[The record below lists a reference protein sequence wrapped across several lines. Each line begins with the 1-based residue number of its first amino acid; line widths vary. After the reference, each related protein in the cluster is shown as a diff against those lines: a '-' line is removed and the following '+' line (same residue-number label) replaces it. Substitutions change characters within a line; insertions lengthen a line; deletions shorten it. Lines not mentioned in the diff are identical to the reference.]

1 MIFRIHSEIISV
13 WETKLFQ
20 RLFVLGRGRGFAPRF
35 LWNGFFFN
43 FESMTL
49 AQIKS
54 KVLPVFSG
62 KPIKR
67 AFVFG
72 SFARKQ
78 NTHQSDLDILVELD
92 PNISVGLIEFINIQI
107 ELEKQFGVKVDLVSD
122 DGVSPY
128 IRPFIDLDKKQI
140 YEA

>member
-1 MIFRIHSEIISV
+1 
-13 WETKLFQ
+13 
-20 RLFVLGRGRGFAPRF
+20 
-35 LWNGFFFN
+35 
-43 FESMTL
+43 MTL

-72 SFARKQ
+72 SFARKE
-78 NTHQSDLDILVELD
+78 NSPLSDLDILVELD
-92 PNISVGLIEFINIQI
+92 PTISVGLIEFINIQI

-122 DGVSPY
+122 DGISPH
-128 IRPFIDLDKKQI
+128 IRPFIDLGKEQF
-140 YEA
+140 YAA

>member
-1 MIFRIHSEIISV
+1 LGEGIGASISL
-13 WETKLFQ
+13 E
-20 RLFVLGRGRGFAPRF
+20 R
-35 LWNGFFFN
+35 FFFN

-72 SFARKQ
+72 SFARKE
-78 NTHQSDLDILVELD
+78 NTSKSDLDIFVELD
-92 PNISVGLIEFINIQI
+92 PTISVGLIEFINNQI

-122 DGVSPY
+122 DGISPH
-128 IRPFIDLDKKQI
+128 IRPFKDLGKEQI
-140 YEA
+140 YAA

>member
-1 MIFRIHSEIISV
+1 
-13 WETKLFQ
+13 
-20 RLFVLGRGRGFAPRF
+20 
-35 LWNGFFFN
+35 
-43 FESMTL
+43 
-49 AQIKS
+49 
-54 KVLPVFSG
+54 
-62 KPIKR
+62 
-67 AFVFG
+67 
-72 SFARKQ
+72 
-78 NTHQSDLDILVELD
+78 VELD

>member
-1 MIFRIHSEIISV
+1 
-13 WETKLFQ
+13 
-20 RLFVLGRGRGFAPRF
+20 
-35 LWNGFFFN
+35 
-43 FESMTL
+43 MTL

-72 SFARKQ
+72 SFALKE

-92 PNISVGLIEFINIQI
+92 PTISVGLIEFINNQI

-122 DGVSPY
+122 DGISPH
-128 IRPFIDLDKKQI
+128 IRPFKDLGKEQI
-140 YEA
+140 YAA